1 MRALSML
8 PVIVAL
14 ALPSGAGAQA
24 PSSSGWF
31 GLSFACEGCVGTA
44 RDAGSRPAIITGIVP
59 GGPAERAHLAVG
71 DTVLTLGGRALPA
84 HEAQSALAGAR
95 PGTTVEMVI
104 GTRRGRFTYRVKKDP
119 DALRKVGGASLPLR
133 YQGEFAG
140 VGVDVLTQGSPVITR
155 DSSGAM
161 LISIGGHVVRLR
173 PPATA
178 VATTGG
184 DR

>member
-8 PVIVAL
+8 PVLVAL
-14 ALPSGAGAQA
+14 AVPFRAAAQA

-31 GLSFACEGCVGTA
+31 GLSFACEGCIGTA

-71 DTVLTLGGRALPA
+71 DTVLTLGGRPLPA
-84 HEAQSALAGAR
+84 HEAQSALAAAR
-95 PGTTVEMVI
+95 PGTVVEMLI
-104 GTRRGRFTYRVKKDP
+104 GTRRGRFNYRVKKDA
-119 DALRKVGGASLPLR
+119 DSLRKVGGAALPLR

-155 DSSGAM
+155 DSTGAM
-161 LISIGGHVVRLR
+161 LISVGGHVVRLR
-173 PPATA
+173 PSQT
-178 VATTGG
+178 VAATGG